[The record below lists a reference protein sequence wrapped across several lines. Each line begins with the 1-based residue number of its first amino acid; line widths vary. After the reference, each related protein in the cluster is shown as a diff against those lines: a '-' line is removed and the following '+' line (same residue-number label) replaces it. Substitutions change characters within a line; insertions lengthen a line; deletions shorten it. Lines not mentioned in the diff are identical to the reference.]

1 MPNVFDKHEG
11 IKTAKGSGFDVLQG
25 HVQGLDGKDYY
36 EEIDG
41 ELVSQ
46 RVADSLIAKGIL
58 KKKGKPAKPKEP
70 KSSGKKK
77 SN

>member
-1 MPNVFDKHEG
+1 MPTVFDKHEG
-11 IKTAKGSGFDVLQG
+11 IKTAKGSVFSVLQG

-46 RVADSLIAKGIL
+46 RLADVLIEKGIL
-58 KKKGKPAKPKEP
+58 EKKGKPAQPKET
-70 KSSGKKK
+70 KSKKK
-77 SN
+77 DK